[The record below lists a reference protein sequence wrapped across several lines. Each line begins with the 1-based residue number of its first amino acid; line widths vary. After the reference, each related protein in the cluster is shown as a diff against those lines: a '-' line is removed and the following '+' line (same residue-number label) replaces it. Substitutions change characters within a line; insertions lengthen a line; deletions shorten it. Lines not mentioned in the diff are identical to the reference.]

1 MNRYNRELLK
11 SRLSLLLLTAE
22 FSPGDLALNL
32 SKYTACSYQVAV
44 KNIKKE
50 EQNISRP
57 L

>member
-32 SKYTACSYQVAV
+32 SKYTACSYQV